1 MIISDKPGKK
11 RTLGEMKQEMKVV
24 ETNNTAASSFVP
36 FHDVS
41 TVQSLIDSKAS
52 KTDATSISQQ
62 GRKVLKAKRKRTN
75 KKDSKDSPTESP
87 EASPILQVITKD
99 GAQKA
104 YQSLLHVFSC
114 SRQHLIVGRDQEEQA
129 IKSFIT
135 SNIESDTSG
144 LLYVCG
150 HPGQGKTAVLNQ
162 VLFDYF
168 GEMDSS
174 LGGIS
179 DELYILK
186 YNAMRYTN
194 SLQFAQ
200 SLSQD
205 LAQLT
210 DFEFRRGTKLIKTL
224 RIKP

>member
-1 MIISDKPGKK
+1 LAAAAAATNNATNNVTISDKPGKK
-11 RTLGEMKQEMKVV
+11 RTLGEMQQGMKVV

-52 KTDATSISQQ
+52 KTDATVSQQ

-75 KKDSKDSPTESP
+75 KKDSKDSPSESP
-87 EASPILQVITKD
+87 KASNTHIITKE
-99 GAQKA
+99 GAEKA

-114 SRQHLIVGRDQEEQA
+114 SRQHMIVGRDQEEQA

-150 HPGQGKTAVLNQ
+150 HPG
-162 VLFDYF
+162 
-168 GEMDSS
+168 
-174 LGGIS
+174 
-179 DELYILK
+179 
-186 YNAMRYTN
+186 
-194 SLQFAQ
+194 
-200 SLSQD
+200 
-205 LAQLT
+205 
-210 DFEFRRGTKLIKTL
+210 
-224 RIKP
+224 